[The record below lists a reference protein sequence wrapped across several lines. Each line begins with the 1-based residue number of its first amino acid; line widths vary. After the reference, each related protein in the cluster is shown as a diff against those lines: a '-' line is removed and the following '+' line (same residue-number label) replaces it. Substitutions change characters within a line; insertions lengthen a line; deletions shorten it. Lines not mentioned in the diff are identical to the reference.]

1 MQDRIYKNNELL
13 TEKLIAEII
22 TEQRAEQATKELL
35 QSLRDTLSGPYSL
48 PCGKEC
54 TWPDC
59 DDEITQNGQRCMAR
73 KINSSLKIVNQ
84 MI

>member
-1 MQDRIYKNNELL
+1 MSNKNYKHDDLL

-48 PCGKEC
+48 PCGNKC

-59 DDEITQNGQRCMAR
+59 DDEITQNGQHCMER

-84 MI
+84 LI